1 VITMVKSTKTQRLRE
16 KMREDIK
23 HSKQTTL
30 GTIPE
35 IHRAEPAKAAV
46 PEQKK
51 QIEIIEIS
59 TNTREDELVLKI
71 GFKLLPSR
79 TAFSRVNLDLYFDQ
93 RKIDSLCLRVLQGPL
108 ATDASE
114 FSSVLDMTGIGKG
127 QHILRVEMYEL
138 WDSGEKL
145 AHASKEMT
153 VEYVPLR
160 REDRLIKVPIIKN
173 VAGAD
178 LAIISDT
185 EKNIYREIEKEMK
198 EESVSR
204 RDNW

>member
-1 VITMVKSTKTQRLRE
+1 MVRSTKTQRLRE
-16 KMREDIK
+16 KTREDIK

-30 GTIPE
+30 GTLPE
-35 IHRAEPAKAAV
+35 IYRAEPAKAAV

-51 QIEIIEIS
+51 QIKITEIN

-79 TAFSRVNLDLYFDQ
+79 TAFSRVILDLYFDQ
-93 RKIDSLCLRVLQGPL
+93 RKIDSLSLRVLQGPL
-108 ATDASE
+108 ATDSSE

-145 AHASKEMT
+145 NHASKEVT

-160 REDRLIKVPIIKN
+160 REDRLIKVPIIKS

-178 LAIISDT
+178 LAIVSDT
-185 EKNIYREIEKEMK
+185 EKNIYREIEEDMK
-198 EESVSR
+198 RESFSR

>member
-1 VITMVKSTKTQRLRE
+1 MVNSTKTQRLRE
-16 KMREDIK
+16 KIREDIK

-30 GTIPE
+30 GTLPE
-35 IHRAEPAKAAV
+35 MRRAKPAKASV

-51 QIEIIEIS
+51 QIEITEIS
-59 TNTREDELVLKI
+59 TDTRENELVLKI

-79 TAFSRVNLDLYFDQ
+79 TAFSRLTLDLYFDQ
-93 RKIDSLCLRVLQGPL
+93 RKIDSLSLRVLQGPL

-127 QHILRVEMYEL
+127 QHILRAEMYEL
-138 WDSGEKL
+138 WDSAEKL
-145 AHASKEMT
+145 IHASKE
-153 VEYVPLR
+153 VAIEYVPLR

-173 VAGAD
+173 VAGAH
-178 LAIISDT
+178 LAIVSDT
-185 EKNIYREIEKEMK
+185 QKDIYREIEDDMK
-198 EESVSR
+198 RESFSR

>member
-1 VITMVKSTKTQRLRE
+1 
-16 KMREDIK
+16 MRDDIK

-30 GTIPE
+30 GTLPE
-35 IHRAEPAKAAV
+35 IQSAEPAKASV

-51 QIEIIEIS
+51 QIEITEIN

-71 GFKLLPSR
+71 GFKFLPSR
-79 TAFSRVNLDLYFDQ
+79 TAFSRLTLDLYFDQ
-93 RKIDSLCLRVLQGPL
+93 RKIDSLSLRVLQGPL

-114 FSSVLDMTGIGKG
+114 FSSALDMTGIGKG

-145 AHASKEMT
+145 THASKEAT

-173 VAGAD
+173 VAGKD
-178 LAIISDT
+178 LAIVSEA
-185 EKNIYREIEKEMK
+185 EKNIYREIEDDMKKE
-198 EESVSR
+198 SFSR

>member
-1 VITMVKSTKTQRLRE
+1 MPDK
-16 KMREDIK
+16 
-23 HSKQTTL
+23 
-30 GTIPE
+30 
-35 IHRAEPAKAAV
+35 
-46 PEQKK
+46 KK
-51 QIEIIEIS
+51 QIEITEIS

-79 TAFSRVNLDLYFDQ
+79 TAFSKLTLDLYFDQ
-93 RKIDSLCLRVLQGPL
+93 RKIDSLSLRVLQGPL

-145 AHASKEMT
+145 TFASKEVT

-160 REDRLIKVPIIKN
+160 REDRLIKVPTVKS

-178 LAIISDT
+178 LAIVSDT
-185 EKNIYREIEKEMK
+185 QKDIYREIEEDMK
-198 EESVSR
+198 RESESK